1 MKREEAKVLA
11 PYVEAFGNGED
22 VQYRL
27 VGCGDKPWWSVGA
40 NWILGPQATNPDYC
54 EYRIK
59 SEPREFWL
67 CWESDR
73 TDLYRFPIPEYSE
86 DEIKHWD
93 WDNYI
98 KVIEVLE

>member
-1 MKREEAKVLA
+1 MNREEAKVLA
-11 PYVEAFGNGED
+11 PYVEAFSNGED

-27 VGCGDKPWWSVGA
+27 VGCGDKLWQSVG
-40 NWILGPQATNPDYC
+40 NDWKMNELTMDPDYC

-86 DEIKHWD
+86 DGVKH

-98 KVIEVLE
+98 KAVEVLE